1 MNLIKK
7 HTEYINWV
15 NELKGLIQNTQIK
28 ASISVNRELLG
39 LYWTIGKS
47 ISDKVEKANWGSSV
61 VEELSKDL
69 KREFPNQKGFSRS
82 NLFSMKKWFE
92 FYSKSEIEIEFVQ
105 QLVGQIPWGQNVVI
119 ISKSKSIEEA
129 IFYSNKTIENNWSRS
144 ILIHQIELGFYERQ
158 GQTITNFTYTL
169 PAPHSEL
176 ATEILKDPYKFDFLT
191 LQEKALE
198 KDIENQLVKHITSF
212 LLELGKG
219 FSFVGQQVPIK
230 IDNQD
235 FYIDLLFYHIKL
247 KCYVVVELKAI
258 EFKAEFAG
266 KMNLY
271 LSAIDDTLKTEA
283 ENPTIGLLLC
293 KSKSEIIAE
302 YALRGMKQPI
312 GIAEYEINKAI
323 PKEIKTELPTIEEIE
338 QATAKAISIAG
349 SGSNLN
355 DNPINNK

>member
-1 MNLIKK
+1 M
-7 HTEYINWV
+7 
-15 NELKGLIQNTQIK
+15 
-28 ASISVNRELLG
+28 S

-47 ISDKVEKANWGSSV
+47 ISEKVNTANWGSSV

-69 KREFPNQKGFSRS
+69 KEEFPNQKGFSRS

-92 FYSKSEIEIEFVQ
+92 FYSQSEIDIEKIQ
-105 QLVGQIPWGQNVVI
+105 QLVGQIPWGHNVVI
-119 ISKSKSIEEA
+119 ISKSKNIEEA

-144 ILIHQIELGFYERQ
+144 VLLHQIELNLYERH
-158 GQTITNFTYTL
+158 GKAITNFTETL
-169 PAPHSEL
+169 PTPHSEL
-176 ATEILKDPYKFDFLT
+176 TTETLKDPYKFDFLT

-198 KDIENQLVKHITSF
+198 KDIEIQLVKHITSF
-212 LLELGKG
+212 LLELGTG
-219 FSFVGQQVPIK
+219 FSFVGQQVPVK

-271 LSAIDDTLKTEA
+271 LSAIDDSLKTKA

-302 YALRGMKQPI
+302 YALRGMTQPI
-312 GIAEYEINKAI
+312 GIAEYEINNAI

-338 QATAKAISIAG
+338 LATTKAIRNAG
-349 SGSNLN
+349 DSN
-355 DNPINNK
+355 K

>member
-1 MNLIKK
+1 MSLTKK

-15 NELKGLIQNTQIK
+15 NELKTLIQRTQIK
-28 ASISVNRELLG
+28 ASISVNRELMS

-47 ISDKVEKANWGSSV
+47 ISEKVNTANWGSSV

-69 KREFPNQKGFSRS
+69 KEEFPNQKGFSRS

-92 FYSKSEIEIEFVQ
+92 FYSQSEIDIEKIQ
-105 QLVGQIPWGQNVVI
+105 QLVGLIPWGHNVVI
-119 ISKSKSIEEA
+119 ISKSKNIEEA

-144 ILIHQIELGFYERQ
+144 VLLHQIELNLYERH
-158 GQTITNFTYTL
+158 GKAITNFTETL
-169 PAPHSEL
+169 PTPHSEL
-176 ATEILKDPYKFDFLT
+176 ATETLKDPYKFDFLT

-198 KDIENQLVKHITSF
+198 KDIEIQLVKHITSF
-212 LLELGKG
+212 LLELGTG
-219 FSFVGQQVPIK
+219 FSFVGQQVPVK

-271 LSAIDDTLKTEA
+271 LSAIDDSLKTKA

-293 KSKSEIIAE
+293 KSKSKIIAE
-302 YALRGMKQPI
+302 YALRGMTQPI
-312 GIAEYEINKAI
+312 GIAEYEINNAI

-338 QATAKAISIAG
+338 LATTKAIHNAG
-349 SGSNLN
+349 
-355 DNPINNK
+355 DNNK

>member
-1 MNLIKK
+1 MSLTKK

-15 NELKGLIQNTQIK
+15 NELKTLIQRTQIK
-28 ASISVNRELLG
+28 ASISVNRELMS

-47 ISDKVEKANWGSSV
+47 ISEKVNTANWGSSV

-69 KREFPNQKGFSRS
+69 KEEFPNQKGFSRS

-92 FYSKSEIEIEFVQ
+92 FYSQSEEIDIEKIQ
-105 QLVGQIPWGQNVVI
+105 QLVGQIPWGHNVVI
-119 ISKSKSIEEA
+119 ISKSKNIEEA

-144 ILIHQIELGFYERQ
+144 VLLHQIELNLYERH
-158 GQTITNFTYTL
+158 GKAITNFTETL
-169 PAPHSEL
+169 PTPHSEL
-176 ATEILKDPYKFDFLT
+176 ATETLKDPYKFDFLT

-198 KDIENQLVKHITSF
+198 KDIEIQLVKHITSF
-212 LLELGKG
+212 LLELGTG
-219 FSFVGQQVPIK
+219 FSFVGQQVPVK

-271 LSAIDDTLKTEA
+271 LSAIDDSLKTKA

-293 KSKSEIIAE
+293 KSKSKIIAE
-302 YALRGMKQPI
+302 YALRGMTQPI
-312 GIAEYEINKAI
+312 GIAEYEINNAI

-338 QATAKAISIAG
+338 LATTKAIRNAG
-349 SGSNLN
+349 DSNE
-355 DNPINNK
+355 

>member
-1 MNLIKK
+1 MSLTKK

-15 NELKGLIQNTQIK
+15 NELKTLIQRTQIK
-28 ASISVNRELLG
+28 ASISVNRELMS

-47 ISDKVEKANWGSSV
+47 ISEKVNTANWGSSV

-69 KREFPNQKGFSRS
+69 KEEFPNQKGFSRS

-92 FYSKSEIEIEFVQ
+92 FYSQSEIDIEKIQ
-105 QLVGQIPWGQNVVI
+105 QLVGQIPWGHNVVI
-119 ISKSKSIEEA
+119 ISKSKNIEEA

-144 ILIHQIELGFYERQ
+144 VLLHQIELNLYERH
-158 GQTITNFTYTL
+158 GKAITNFTETL
-169 PAPHSEL
+169 PTPHSEL
-176 ATEILKDPYKFDFLT
+176 ATETLKDPYKFDFLT

-198 KDIENQLVKHITSF
+198 KDIEIQLVKHITSF
-212 LLELGKG
+212 LLELGTG
-219 FSFVGQQVPIK
+219 FSFVGQQVPVK

-271 LSAIDDTLKTEA
+271 LSAIDDSLKTKA

-302 YALRGMKQPI
+302 YALRGMTQPI
-312 GIAEYEINKAI
+312 GIAEYEINNAI

-338 QATAKAISIAG
+338 LATTKAIRNAG
-349 SGSNLN
+349 DSNE
-355 DNPINNK
+355 

>member
-1 MNLIKK
+1 M
-7 HTEYINWV
+7 
-15 NELKGLIQNTQIK
+15 
-28 ASISVNRELLG
+28 S

-47 ISDKVEKANWGSSV
+47 ISEKVNTANWGSSV

-69 KREFPNQKGFSRS
+69 KEEFPNQKGFSRS

-92 FYSKSEIEIEFVQ
+92 FYSQSEIDIEKIQ
-105 QLVGQIPWGQNVVI
+105 QLVGQIPWGHNVVI
-119 ISKSKSIEEA
+119 ISKSKNIEEA

-144 ILIHQIELGFYERQ
+144 VLLHQIELNLYERH
-158 GQTITNFTYTL
+158 GKAITNFTETL
-169 PAPHSEL
+169 PTPHSEL
-176 ATEILKDPYKFDFLT
+176 TTETLKDPYKFDFLT

-198 KDIENQLVKHITSF
+198 KDIEIQLVKHITSF
-212 LLELGKG
+212 LLELGTG
-219 FSFVGQQVPIK
+219 FSFVGQQVPVK

-271 LSAIDDTLKTEA
+271 LSAIDDSLKTKA

-302 YALRGMKQPI
+302 YALRGMTQPI
-312 GIAEYEINKAI
+312 GIAEYEINNAI

-338 QATAKAISIAG
+338 LATTKAIRNAG
-349 SGSNLN
+349 DSNE
-355 DNPINNK
+355 

>member
-1 MNLIKK
+1 MNLTKQNS
-7 HTEYINWV
+7 EYIEWV
-15 NELKGLIQNTQIK
+15 GELKKLIQTAQIK
-28 ASISVNRELLG
+28 ASISVNKELLS
-39 LYWTIGKS
+39 LYWNIGKS
-47 ISDKVEKANWGSSV
+47 ISEKVEKGDWGSAI

-69 KREFPNQKGFSRS
+69 KKEFPTQKGFSRS
-82 NLFSMKKWFE
+82 NLFSMKKWYE
-92 FYSKSEIEIEFVQ
+92 FYSKSEIKTEKIQ

-119 ISKSKSIEEA
+119 SSKSNTIEEA
-129 IFYSNKTIENNWSRS
+129 IFYTSKTIENNWSRS
-144 ILIHQIELGFYERQ
+144 VLTHQIELDFFGRK
-158 GQTITNFTYTL
+158 GKAITNFETTL
-169 PAPHSEL
+169 PTPHSEL
-176 ATEILKDPYKFDFLT
+176 ASETLKDPYKFDFLT
-191 LQEKALE
+191 LQEKAIE

-212 LLELGKG
+212 LLELGTG
-219 FSFVGQQVPIK
+219 FSFVGQQVPVK

-271 LSAIDDTLKTEA
+271 LSAIDDTFKSKT

-293 KSKSEIIAE
+293 KSKSKIIAE

-338 QATAKAISIAG
+338 LATTKAIRNAG
-349 SGSNLN
+349 DSS
-355 DNPINNK
+355 K